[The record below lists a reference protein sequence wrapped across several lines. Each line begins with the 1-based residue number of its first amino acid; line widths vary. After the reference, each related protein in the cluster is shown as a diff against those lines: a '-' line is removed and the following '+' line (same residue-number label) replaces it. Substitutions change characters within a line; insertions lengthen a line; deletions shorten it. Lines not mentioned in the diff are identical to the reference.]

1 MVTLVKNQI
10 TNRNMKMRQNSAT
23 SNETKTETVDLNSN
37 LNDHNDYEI
46 ENKLV
51 KISSRKQRL

>member
-51 KISSRKQRL
+51 NISSIKQRL

>member
-51 KISSRKQRL
+51 KISSIKQRL